1 MTHPLPAAQ
10 DALSIQQ
17 TAATWLARS
26 VDAAWTEQDQAALD
40 AWLAAAPA
48 HKLAYWRLDAAWTR
62 SEKLAALRAPRLR
75 APRRKAWPIL
85 FGLAAATAAAIIVVA
100 LSGKV
105 WFSEPNFQTF
115 VTPVGGHKV
124 LKLAD
129 GSQIE
134 LNTNTVVRVGL
145 KEASR
150 RVILEKGEAFFDI
163 KHDATRPFIV
173 DVGAHRVVDLGT
185 KFVVR
190 DDTKRLQVT
199 LIEGKARL
207 ESANAGTQALLLT
220 PGDVAVATATTMSL
234 TARSPVSAAAQLGWR
249 KGLLIFA
256 NTTLGDVAAEFNRY
270 NTTKLIITDQRT
282 ASIAIGGTFQAGDV
296 HAFADVARGL
306 LRLKVQNHDG
316 TIVISR

>member
-115 VTPVGGHKV
+115 ATPVGGHKV

-145 KEASR
+145 KESSR